1 MDFIGFRSASAPSHL
16 ICVSHNCIET
26 YCNRLINPN
35 KNNMSKNTFFV
46 AAIWIALA
54 SVIYYL
60 SDNIQNPNK
69 IHRLGESSTVVLK
82 RGMDGH
88 YRAEALINGKKVNV
102 LVDTGATGVAI
113 SQNVADKLKLSSIDA
128 IRTNTANG
136 DSVGYMVRL
145 NSVKLGGV
153 SANDVSAMIAPG
165 LDGDVLLGMSF
176 LSRMDVR
183 LYKGEMTI
191 KQVD

>member
-1 MDFIGFRSASAPSHL
+1 MTKHTFI
-16 ICVSHNCIET
+16 
-26 YCNRLINPN
+26 
-35 KNNMSKNTFFV
+35 FV
-46 AAIWIALA
+46 WLALA
-54 SVIYYL
+54 GLIFYL
-60 SDNIQNPNK
+60 ADGIQNPNK
-69 IHRLGESSTVVLK
+69 IKKLGESSTVVLK
-82 RGMDGH
+82 RGLDGH
-88 YRAEALINGKKVNV
+88 YRTEALINGQKVDV

-145 NSVKLGGV
+145 QSVKIGGV
-153 SANDVSAMIAPG
+153 TAENVSAMIAPG

-176 LSRMDVR
+176 LGRMDVR

-191 KQVD
+191 KEVQE